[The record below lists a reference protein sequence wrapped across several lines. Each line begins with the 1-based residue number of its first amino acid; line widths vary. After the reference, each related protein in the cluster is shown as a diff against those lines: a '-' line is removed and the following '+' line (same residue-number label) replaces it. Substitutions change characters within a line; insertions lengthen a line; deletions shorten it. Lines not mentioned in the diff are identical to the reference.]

1 MIFVFSFQRLTVSEF
16 FDYFPYLRYVFAR
29 FYRLDQ
35 LFVKSIGS
43 LSVNILFNV
52 FEIWIDAVPFG

>member
-1 MIFVFSFQRLTVSEF
+1 MIFVFSFQRLTVNEF

-52 FEIWIDAVPFG
+52 FEI